1 MVRKAIFASLLALLA
16 GLPAMQAGAQE
27 IETSVDRTELARG
40 ETLTFTIRVYD
51 RRQGMQLDLTPLT
64 EQFDVLGTRTSS
76 QIRSVNGNVESWTDY
91 IVTLFPLTEGNLT
104 IPAIEVNE
112 SLTEPIDVLV
122 RNEGARSNQGAEELF
137 LELEANK
144 ESIYV
149 QEQLLFS
156 VRLYYTINGIRNP
169 QFTEL
174 EIPDTVTQLIGSPNQ
189 YETLIDGVRYGVY
202 EKRYVIFPQRSG
214 SLAIPDILFRGE
226 VTDGSSNFVFRNLNT
241 RRVTAFTE
249 GMTVEVKERPESAR
263 DSEYW
268 LPLRSLALEESWTG
282 PTDDPHIGDTLV
294 RTIAIQAEGLDG
306 AVLPPL
312 TDVAIPGA
320 NIYPEPSEIERVF
333 VDGSIV
339 GTRIERKSIVA
350 IESGPLEI
358 PEIVIPWW
366 NVETDRQEVAIIPAT
381 TLAWNTSSRACSSS
395 SSTGLRYMF
404 PALLIRASSPP
415 PWVTAASIMAV
426 RSAAAVTSP
435 VTARPRSPSR
445 AATSSTRSGRRP
457 GMVTRAPRPARCSA
471 APAPMPEPPP
481 VINKDMPSIGFIGL
495 RPYRAAVRSSG
506 SCDTPLGSCH
516 GLPGGDRPG
525 GVHELGE
532 VRGRLSLGLRVR
544 RRRAGHRA
552 SRGGDPHRPAASPG
566 RPQLPLPGHPGIR
579 RQRQSAGVDSSPAS
593 GARLCQRS
601 AGAKQSDGLFRARRQ
616 MTRVGARDRID
627 DCDRGGP
634 RHRRADRPAGRSRR
648 LSGGGAGHR
657 RRGRRSDRAVAARCG
672 APDGVE
678 RRCQCG

>member
-1 MVRKAIFASLLALLA
+1 MVKRPAIFACLLALLA
-16 GLPAMQAGAQE
+16 GLPWVPASAQQ

-91 IVTLFPLTEGNLT
+91 IVTLFPLTEGELT

-112 SLTEPIDVLV
+112 SLTEPINVLV
-122 RNEGARSNQGAEELF
+122 RNEGTRSNQGAEELF

-149 QEQLLFS
+149 QEQLLFF

-174 EIPDTVTQLIGSPNQ
+174 DIPDTVTQLIGSPNQ
-189 YETLIDGVRYGVY
+189 YETLINGVRYGVY

-214 SLAIPDILFRGE
+214 PLVIPDILFRGE

-249 GMTVEVKERPESAR
+249 GMTVEVRERPESAR

-268 LPLRSLALEESWTG
+268 LPLRSLTLEESWTG

-294 RTIAIQAEGLDG
+294 RTIAIEAEGLDG

-339 GTRIERKSIVA
+339 GSRIERKSIVA
-350 IESGPLEI
+350 TASGPLEI

-366 NVETDRQEVAIIPAT
+366 NVETDRQELAIIPAT
-381 TLAWNTSSRACSSS
+381 TFSITAVAG
-395 SSTGLRYMF
+395 STPAEQTVAGTGEDLT
-404 PALLIRASSPP
+404 ALLETPP
-415 PWVTAASIMAV
+415 AVDQAMIDAQAGADTIEIDQNWLNWLLGMVVLAVAALLYQSLL
-426 RSAAAVTSP
+426 
-435 VTARPRSPSR
+435 RPRHG
-445 AATSSTRSGRRP
+445 AIADY
-457 GMVTRAPRPARCSA
+457 AR
-471 APAPMPEPPP
+471 E
-481 VINKDMPSIGFIGL
+481 
-495 RPYRAAVRSSG
+495 
-506 SCDTPLGSCH
+506 
-516 GLPGGDRPG
+516 
-525 GVHELGE
+525 
-532 VRGRLSLGLRVR
+532 R
-544 RRRAGHRA
+544 RRQILSHYAPENNETSAHRDLRKA
-552 SRGGDPHRPAASPG
+552 LRGGDLR
-566 RPQLPLPGHPGIR
+566 QIR
-579 RQRQSAGVDSSPAS
+579 RSLIRWADHHIDSRRIANMEDLLSQREVPELHGFAESVQAALFNKGF
-593 GARLCQRS
+593 
-601 AGAKQSDGLFRARRQ
+601 SDGLNEGEAGEKAAAAIQPEHRDLGELAALTAKLRQ
-616 MTRVGARDRID
+616 QK
-627 DCDRGGP
+627 
-634 RHRRADRPAGRSRR
+634 
-648 LSGGGAGHR
+648 R
-657 RRGRRSDRAVAARCG
+657 RRNRQQRKSTRHAL
-672 APDGVE
+672 APLY
-678 RRCQCG
+678 RI